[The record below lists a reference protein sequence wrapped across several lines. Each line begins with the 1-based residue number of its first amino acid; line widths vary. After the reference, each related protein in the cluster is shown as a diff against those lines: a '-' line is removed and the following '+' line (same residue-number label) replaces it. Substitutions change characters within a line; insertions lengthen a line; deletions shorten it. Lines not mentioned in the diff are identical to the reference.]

1 MLLSSFGSMI
11 SVWWKYY
18 RMASYSALGI
28 LSPEHH
34 SFKLSNV
41 LHASLS
47 LPSLLCVPMTAIGLM
62 GSFSEGH
69 QNCFSRTVS
78 NQPVAS
84 LASLGRCGFSSVAAL
99 RIPSAGRDTSMM
111 MMMMYFWMGDFAV
124 LRTPHHRS

>member
-18 RMASYSALGI
+18 RMAGYSALGT

-41 LHASLS
+41 LHANLVCPHDCHRADGHSLS
-47 LPSLLCVPMTAIGLM
+47 
-62 GSFSEGH
+62 EGQ
-69 QNCFSRTVS
+69 QNCFSRAIS

-99 RIPSAGRDTSMM
+99 RVPSAGRDTS
-111 MMMMYFWMGDFAV
+111 V
-124 LRTPHHRS
+124 